1 MSMKR
6 IATRV
11 GVSPGTVHAW
21 AKDIQLTPEQRH
33 RNQYGPRGPQ
43 SPEHIAARNATRRR
57 TSQNR
62 RLRSQLEGRT
72 RAHDDEGLHLAG
84 CMLYWAEG
92 AKSRNTIEFAN
103 SDPNMVR
110 LFCRFSVSASAYPM
124 SGSECD

>member
-1 MSMKR
+1 M
-6 IATRV
+6 AL
-11 GVSPGTVHAW
+11 A
-21 AKDIQLTPEQRH
+21 
-33 RNQYGPRGPQ
+33 GPRVRSTSLHEMQRDVG
-43 SPEHIAARNATRRR
+43 RVR
-57 TSQNR
+57 TDAFGLNSKDE
-62 RLRSQLEGRT
+62 LERT
-72 RAHDDEGLHLAG
+72 TMKGLHLAG